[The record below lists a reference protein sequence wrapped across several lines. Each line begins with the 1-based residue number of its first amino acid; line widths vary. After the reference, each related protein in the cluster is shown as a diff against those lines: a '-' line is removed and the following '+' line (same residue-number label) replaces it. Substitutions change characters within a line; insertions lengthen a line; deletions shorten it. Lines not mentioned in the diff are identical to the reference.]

1 MDCAFQRHL
10 YGVDGL
16 LGMAFDPPSTPP
28 LIPSMTKP
36 AMNTPTHS
44 QHHLLYGT
52 GPAACWTARHLRAQG
67 ITVKA
72 VNRSGKRPSL
82 MPADVP
88 VFAADLLDQ
97 QQATAITEGAAV
109 VYQALGPAYS
119 QWAELFPRLQAN
131 TIHAAARAGARY
143 VALENLYMLDASKI
157 MTESSPVAPRS
168 EKGRV
173 RQQMHAAL
181 MAHHQSG
188 DIQACTLRAS
198 DYYGPGVTLSAL
210 GERAFGPLIKGKAA
224 QVMVRADMPHSFAYI
239 SDVGQALATLG
250 SADTNQA
257 TWGRAWLAPHAPAQ
271 TQAQVVH
278 QACTLLSQPDK
289 LSVLAPWML
298 QMVGLFNA
306 DAKASIEI
314 LYQFSEPFVVDSR
327 FSEKTLGLAPTPV
340 NEGLKATLTWYK
352 SQG

>member
-1 MDCAFQRHL
+1 
-10 YGVDGL
+10 
-16 LGMAFDPPSTPP
+16 
-28 LIPSMTKP
+28 MTGP
-36 AMNTPTHS
+36 TMNTATHS

-67 ITVKA
+67 IAVKA
-72 VNRSGKRPSL
+72 VNRSGKRPGL

-88 VFAADLLDQ
+88 VFAANLLDQ
-97 QQATAITEGAAV
+97 QEAIAITEGAAV

-143 VALENLYMLDASKI
+143 VALENLYMLDAREV
-157 MTESSPVAPRS
+157 MTESSPAAPLS
-168 EKGRV
+168 AKGRV

-181 MAHHQSG
+181 MAHHQRG
-188 DIQACTLRAS
+188 DIQACALRAS
-198 DYYGPGVTLSAL
+198 DYYGPGVMVSAF
-210 GERAFGPLIKGKAA
+210 GERVFGNLINGKSA
-224 QVMVRADMPHSFAYI
+224 QVMVRADRPHSLAYI

-250 SADTNQA
+250 SADTQQS

-271 TQAQVVH
+271 TQAQVVY

-306 DAKASIEI
+306 DAKASIEM

-327 FSEKTLGLAPTPV
+327 FSERTLGLTPTPI
-340 NEGLKATLTWYK
+340 NEGLQATLSWYK